1 LENEAAEFFIN
12 HSLSKPEDDEDL
24 DSDAEEHGAFTLR
37 EVEEEAEDDNNL
49 SLDNIEKY
57 KEKFEEDQKE
67 GEEENEMPEELD
79 H

>member
-1 LENEAAEFFIN
+1 M
-12 HSLSKPEDDEDL
+12 
-24 DSDAEEHGAFTLR
+24 R
-37 EVEEEAEDDNNL
+37 EVEEEAEDENNL

-67 GEEENEMPEELD
+67 GEENEMPDELE